1 MRGWRHA
8 IVPALLVFVFA
19 GVAALVTWSDLP
31 PEERP
36 AVAAAFSA
44 QRVAVLLI
52 LALGFA
58 AAVGFAAKRIA
69 DRTVLP
75 ARRIAEGMK
84 LMLSSN
90 PDFRVTP
97 AGAPEIAEVATLANQ
112 LADANAALKSDVEA
126 KIGAARADLEAE
138 KNRLA
143 ALMSELASSVVVCNL
158 EGAILLYNG
167 SAKRLLGGPDGSLV
181 GLGRS
186 VFGVLDRNVILHAID
201 SIGRQLANA
210 VPHPDAQFV
219 AAGPEGGLMR
229 VRVAPV
235 LAHAEGVPPE
245 LTGYVL
251 LVADVTDSV
260 EAGQRRDALLQS
272 LTESGRAALANIRAS
287 IENLVEYT
295 DMKPERRAQFT
306 AIIRDE
312 ALKLS
317 ERLDAVTREFSEVV
331 KSEYSVEEMRGEDLV
346 AVARARIESRVGI
359 PTKLETID
367 PNVWLKVD
375 SFSIAQGL
383 SYLASRLKEDF
394 EIREVRFRL
403 GVSGRHAQLDLLWR
417 GAPLS
422 AETAFTWE
430 NDPFHL
436 GGEPSPL
443 TLKNVLERHGGEGWY
458 QRDLPLQSAY
468 YRLVLPLATAPARAR
483 FTAAVASRPEY
494 YDFDLFRQLPQN
506 RVLEERPLAELAFTV
521 FDTETTGLDPSA
533 GDEIISIGAVRI
545 VNGRL
550 LAGESFES
558 LVDPKREL
566 SAASIDV
573 HGITPEMLAGQPGIG
588 DVLPRFARFA
598 EGTVLVA
605 HNAAFDMRFL
615 AMKEAATGVRFTQPV
630 LDTLLLSAVAN
641 PNQETH
647 SLEAIAERLG
657 VAIVGRHTAL
667 GDALVT
673 GDVFLRLVPL
683 LAKQGIRTLGEA
695 RAASEKTFYARVTY

>member
-1 MRGWRHA
+1 MKGWRYA
-8 IVPALLVFVFA
+8 ILP
-19 GVAALVTWSDLP
+19 AALVLAFAAAAALATWGDLP
-31 PEERP
+31 PEERS
-36 AVAAAFSA
+36 AVAAVFDA
-44 QRVAVLLI
+44 QRISVLVI

-69 DRTVLP
+69 DRTAIP
-75 ARRIAEGMK
+75 AGKIAEGMR

-90 PDFRVTP
+90 PGFRVTP
-97 AGAPEIAEVATLANQ
+97 EGAPEIADVATLVNQ

-143 ALMSELASSVVVCNL
+143 ALMSELASSVIVCNL

-167 SAKRLLGGPDGSLV
+167 SAKRLLGGADGSLV

-186 VFGVLDRNVILHAID
+186 VFGVLDRHVILHALD
-201 SIGRQLANA
+201 SIGRQIANA

-235 LAHAEGVPPE
+235 LGHADGAQPE

-251 LVADVTDSV
+251 IVADVTDSV
-260 EAGQRRDALLQS
+260 EAGQQRDALLQS
-272 LTESGRAALANIRAS
+272 LMESGRAALANIRAS

-306 AIIRDE
+306 GIIRDE
-312 ALKLS
+312 AVKLS

-331 KSEYSVEEMRGEDLV
+331 KAEYSVEEMRGEDLV
-346 AVARARIESRVGI
+346 AVARARIESRVGL

-367 PNVWLKVD
+367 PNLWLKVD

-383 SYLASRLKEDF
+383 SYLAARLKEDF
-394 EIREVRFRL
+394 DIREVRIRL

-430 NDPFHL
+430 NDPLHL

-468 YRLVLPLATAPARAR
+468 YRLVLPRASAPARAR
-483 FTAAVASRPEY
+483 LAPSVASRPEY

-506 RVLEERPLAELAFTV
+506 RALEERPLAELTFTV
-521 FDTETTGLDPSA
+521 FDTETTGLDPSG

-558 LVDPKREL
+558 LVDPRRGL
-566 SAASIDV
+566 SAASIEV
-573 HGITPEMLAGQPGIG
+573 HGITPDLLAGQPVIG

-615 AMKEAATGVRFTQPV
+615 AMKETATGVHFTQPV
-630 LDTLLLSAVAN
+630 LDTLLLSAVAS

-657 VAIVGRHTAL
+657 VPIVGRHTAL

-673 GDVFLRLVPL
+673 GEVFLRLVPL

-695 RAASEKTFYARVTY
+695 RAASEKTFYARVSY